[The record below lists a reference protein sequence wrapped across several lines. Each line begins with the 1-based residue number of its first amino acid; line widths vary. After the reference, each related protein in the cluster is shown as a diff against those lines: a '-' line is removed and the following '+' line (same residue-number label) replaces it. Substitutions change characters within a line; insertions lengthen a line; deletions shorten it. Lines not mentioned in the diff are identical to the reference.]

1 MTVAVARRLSAGA
14 LHSHLLSGH
23 DEELL
28 FGDSGVMLDSICAFG
43 GDQACSSQCVNHGYF
58 NDEHC
63 NAYNN
68 CVCNPF

>member
-14 LHSHLLSGH
+14 LRSHLLSGR

-43 GDQACSSQCVNHGYF
+43 GDQACSSQCVNNGYPRGGYCDAN
-58 NDEHC
+58 NDC
-63 NAYNN
+63 R
-68 CVCNPF
+68 CRS